1 MHDFHSRIVLFFNV
15 LAKNDIVP
23 FFQFSGWGGGGGR
36 GQNQT
41 FLIKTG
47 NAKVCP
53 KA

>member
-1 MHDFHSRIVLFFNV
+1 MHDFHSRVDLFFV
-15 LAKNDIVP
+15 LAKNDTEP
-23 FFQFSGWGGGGGR
+23 FFNFQAGGGGGR